1 MTTPQHRG
9 ARLLYVG
16 AVASSAFLWQFVL
29 YKPHGLIVA
38 LFACSWAVPFIN
50 TACPKTRFEW
60 DTSHGK
66 TPRTFGHRFLRR
78 STMA

>member
-1 MTTPQHRG
+1 
-9 ARLLYVG
+9 
-16 AVASSAFLWQFVL
+16 VL

-50 TACPKTRFEW
+50 TARPKARFEW
-60 DTSHGK
+60 DTSPGQ
-66 TPRTFGHRFLRR
+66 TPRLLGHRFLRR